1 MHHAK
6 RRRFSNGHRQTR
18 YGAARPFFDVVDEH
32 VGVILLVDL
41 VPGEDHDVFRAVAAN
56 DVEVL
61 RHRIRRSAVPV
72 LAVDALL
79 SGKEIDKLVHLF
91 AEE

>member
-1 MHHAK
+1 MHDAK

-18 YGAARPFFDVVDEH
+18 HGAARPFFDVVDKH
-32 VGVILLVDL
+32 VGVILLVNV
-41 VPGEDHDVFRAVAAN
+41 VPGEDHNVFRVIATN

-61 RHRIRRSAVPV
+61 GDRIRCPAIPV
-72 LAVDALL
+72 LAVNALL
-79 SGKEIDKLVHLF
+79 RRKEIDKFVHLF